1 MGWTRE
7 NGADSYDPC
16 LAIPLASG
24 RADSCIL
31 RASQP
36 PHLFHRRIWLDRR
49 TAALVASLDGKRDI
63 SQYIRTPGF
72 QKLLREGI
80 VTDRSLLRTS
90 PSSLED
96 AAYCVRC
103 AANDYAIPGL
113 ELDSH
118 GLCPMCRTEEK
129 YRYAKNVMP
138 VLRTI
143 PRSPDRRY
151 DAAVFYTGGKDS
163 SYLLYQL
170 ARVQKLRVLS
180 LTWETPFISD
190 CQGEHRTCPGGAS

>member
-1 MGWTRE
+1 M
-7 NGADSYDPC
+7 
-16 LAIPLASG
+16 IPVLQSRWRLEG
-24 RADSCIL
+24 QTLVYYGL
-31 RASQP
+31 RQP

-103 AANDYAIPGL
+103 AANDYVIPGL

-143 PRSPDRRY
+143 PRSPGSALRRR
-151 DAAVFYTGGKDS
+151 S
-163 SYLLYQL
+163 LLYRRKGLLLSALPAGAGPKAAGPL
-170 ARVQKLRVLS
+170 AHMGD
-180 LTWETPFISD
+180 PFYIRLG
-190 CQGEHRTCPGGAS
+190 QGEHRTCPGGAS

>member
-1 MGWTRE
+1 ME
-7 NGADSYDPC
+7 
-16 LAIPLASG
+16 LIPMIPVLQSRWRLEG
-24 RADSCIL
+24 QTLVYYGL
-31 RASQP
+31 RQP

-118 GLCPMCRTEEK
+118 GLCPMCRT
-129 YRYAKNVMP
+129 
-138 VLRTI
+138 
-143 PRSPDRRY
+143 
-151 DAAVFYTGGKDS
+151 
-163 SYLLYQL
+163 
-170 ARVQKLRVLS
+170 
-180 LTWETPFISD
+180 
-190 CQGEHRTCPGGAS
+190 